1 MPPRKIKGQ
10 ARAKAGKPRRRKQ
23 GNGAGSN
30 KGSAGG
36 AFTTQPRQLGNQLDI
51 GKIPLFPPRYRCSL
65 RYADTITLSST
76 TGAVASYVYSAN
88 GLYDPDIT
96 GTGHQ
101 PAGFDSM
108 MLSFEHYTVVS
119 ARMTATFHNNTA
131 SVQPTAA
138 LGLNASSTPTTTVTQ
153 LIEDGLITTVR
164 MNGNGVYGCVQTLQ
178 RTINIGKFGG
188 VPSLLSDSNYRG
200 SVAGNP
206 AEQSYFHLQLWNTE
220 LSTSSSAVDVQI
232 EYIAVFTE
240 PRKLTSSLRKS
251 LHALVVEEAK
261 SLEHKVPEVTPG
273 PYGVLHVGE
282 GGRLYNEE
290 NTEVFIHYDSN
301 RDPLP
306 KPLGAKV
313 CVLN

>member
-1 MPPRKIKGQ
+1 
-10 ARAKAGKPRRRKQ
+10 
-23 GNGAGSN
+23 
-30 KGSAGG
+30 
-36 AFTTQPRQLGNQLDI
+36 
-51 GKIPLFPPRYRCSL
+51 
-65 RYADTITLSST
+65 
-76 TGAVASYVYSAN
+76 
-88 GLYDPDIT
+88 
-96 GTGHQ
+96 
-101 PAGFDSM
+101 M